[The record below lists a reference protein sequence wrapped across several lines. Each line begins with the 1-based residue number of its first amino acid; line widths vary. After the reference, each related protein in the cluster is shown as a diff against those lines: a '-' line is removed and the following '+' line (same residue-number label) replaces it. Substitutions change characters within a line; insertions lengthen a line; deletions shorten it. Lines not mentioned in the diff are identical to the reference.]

1 MTFYFNCH
9 CIHTHVHTHIYIFIY
24 LQTFLAAFMP
34 LPCASQHCPAFTP
47 TIEPFYALLRPLKA
61 IKFLSMQRM
70 NYTEAET
77 GPLLK
82 GGPLREHKFGR
93 HECSAGLPKFQFD
106 PYSSSRART
115 AYLNNYRVATSD
127 DHLTLKRRSG
137 LQLPMTSFRQLVCVV
152 RLGSMHRHLLVH
164 CQCRIAYVKQF

>member
-1 MTFYFNCH
+1 
-9 CIHTHVHTHIYIFIY
+9 
-24 LQTFLAAFMP
+24 MP

-82 GGPLREHKFGR
+82 GGPLRGHKFDINAPPDYQSSNSAPINLAV
-93 HECSAGLPKFQFD
+93 HE
-106 PYSSSRART
+106 
-115 AYLNNYRVATSD
+115 
-127 DHLTLKRRSG
+127 
-137 LQLPMTSFRQLVCVV
+137 
-152 RLGSMHRHLLVH
+152 LL
-164 CQCRIAYVKQF
+164 I